1 LVVALATEQRE
12 ECDTLHRLDPP
23 SAKAS
28 LPAAEICSGFF
39 LKPRIPPKEAGA
51 MSGTHEKE
59 RNGGLKVG
67 ELPEL
72 HILALEDVV
81 LHEDPDMERVARLV
95 DRFSADGILKNPPV
109 VARSKGH
116 RRIVLDGANRITA
129 LRKLGYS
136 HVLVQELEL
145 FGKGLSLGTWHHA
158 IERLTEKELL
168 THAAS
173 IPGVTLREETEEP
186 GPPPRMARFHFPSG
200 LVMSLVGAD
209 DLDQRVIQLHKLTKA
224 YHRFALFDRVSYTNL
239 DDLARNYRNFSAL
252 LIFRPF
258 TLEDLKDL
266 THWDRRV
273 PSGVT
278 RVLLPKR
285 ALRFNIQ
292 LEMLRAGLSLEEK
305 EDWLQQTI
313 LEKVADKSIRFYR
326 EPTFFFDE

>member
-1 LVVALATEQRE
+1 
-12 ECDTLHRLDPP
+12 
-23 SAKAS
+23 
-28 LPAAEICSGFF
+28 
-39 LKPRIPPKEAGA
+39 
-51 MSGTHEKE
+51 MSGIEEGNK
-59 RNGGLKVG
+59 NGDLKIG

-72 HILALEDVV
+72 HIVALNDVV

-116 RRIVLDGANRITA
+116 RRIVLDGANRVTA

-136 HVLVQELEL
+136 HVLVQELDL
-145 FGKGLSLGTWHHA
+145 FDKGLSLGTWHHA
-158 IERLTEKELL
+158 IERRSQEELL
-168 THAAS
+168 AHAES
-173 IPGVTLREETEEP
+173 IPGVTLQEESDAPTA
-186 GPPPRMARFHFPSG
+186 PPRMARFSFPSG
-200 LVMSLVGAD
+200 RVVSLEGAK
-209 DLDQRVIQLHKLTKA
+209 DLDQRVVQLHKLTKI
-224 YHRFALFDRVSYTNL
+224 YHRFAYFDRVSYTNL
-239 DDLARNYRNFSAL
+239 DDLNRNYRNFTAL
-252 LIFRPF
+252 LTFRSF
-258 TLEDLKDL
+258 TVEDLQDL

-292 LEMLRAGLSLEEK
+292 LEMLRAGLSVEEK

-313 LEKVADKSIRFYR
+313 LERVADKSIRFYR